1 MAYEWLH
8 GKTSS
13 EDWIRSEKE
22 SDVCLSQFGFEGQ
35 PFRNRPRLEGRPSN
49 DPEIAAIGPI
59 AERDLSMIE
68 GRLSA
73 REAGLV
79 VLGRSTPS
87 RRLSRAIVRYFRV
100 GVLWEAEFGVYRS
113 PNKRNPDHVSVVPS
127 PRLKIPHGD
136 LGAHAAFWDT
146 GGSSRLDSAQEEVPH
161 E

>member
-1 MAYEWLH
+1 MAYEWLS
-8 GKTSS
+8 GKASS
-13 EDWIRSEKE
+13 EDWIRPGKE
-22 SDVCLSQFGFEGQ
+22 ADVCLSQFGFEGQ

-49 DPEIAAIGPI
+49 DPEIAAIGPVM
-59 AERDLSMIE
+59 ERDLSMIE

-73 REAGLV
+73 REAGLA
-79 VLGRSTPS
+79 VLGRSTSP
-87 RRLSRAIVRYFRV
+87 RRLRRARVRYFRV
-100 GVLWEAEFGVYRS
+100 GALWAADLGVYRS

-136 LGAHAAFWDT
+136 LAAQAAFWDT